1 MIVLGKKQEVGLID
15 SKTGYSNILKMNNQF
30 EFNSVLNPKKSIH
43 GDSKDV
49 DESIFPPKKIISQK
63 SLNLLKEDFIKSFV
77 GEYSLEEILD
87 N

>member
-77 GEYSLEEILD
+77 GE
-87 N
+87 